1 MIDIINRIIGLIATL
16 ADVEAEVERVDEHFH
31 NVERWWGALA
41 GPTETN
47 AIESNVTR
55 PYAATSGDNTW
66 GTAIPIVG
74 TADNAG
80 ITGLSTEFDVHEILV
95 TDLDDD
101 TTPWKIRLIY
111 GTGTSADAITA
122 GQCTERMIETNA
134 VPGNRA
140 GGVPVSFKMIPLDVG
155 TKVWAQSW
163 NDTDGEIASFFI
175 GAHGYPA
182 PTKP

>member
-1 MIDIINRIIGLIATL
+1 
-16 ADVEAEVERVDEHFH
+16 VPDE
-31 NVERWWGALA
+31 
-41 GPTETN
+41 TK
-47 AIESNVTR
+47 AIESNVDR
-55 PYAATSGDNTW
+55 PFAATSGNNTW
-66 GTAIPIVG
+66 GAAIPIVG

-80 ITGLSTEFDVHEILV
+80 VTGLSTEFDVHELLV

-122 GQCTERMIETNA
+122 GQWTERMVQTNA

-140 GGVPVSFKMIPLDVG
+140 GGTPVSFKMIVLDVG

-163 NDTDGEIASFFI
+163 NDTNGEVASFFI